1 MFQKI
6 QEFKKIE
13 IKATCRKRE
22 ITKYNYVLLEY
33 FKNCFFQVMGESMWE
48 KTLETAN
55 KFQSKHHTYSFFF
68 ITFLL
73 VDV

>member
-33 FKNCFFQVMGESMWE
+33 FKNCFF
-48 KTLETAN
+48 
-55 KFQSKHHTYSFFF
+55 
-68 ITFLL
+68 
-73 VDV
+73 